1 MTDLC
6 GELVQWV
13 GIYGVDSEGVVS
25 VNGSETGRDWV
36 LAGFL
41 SSFKSGLECIRPAM
55 GTCWPGQTNPHH
67 CHPRSKPSS
76 TSHELSELNF
86 LRMLLLFH
94 SQLRTLQAT
103 SKLTEPLLGLR
114 SSVLDNLNDT
124 GLQSFDGRNVVGEN
138 THVTGSSGDVDLG
151 NTLGRV

>member
-13 GIYGVDSEGVVS
+13 GIYGVDGKGVVS
-25 VNGSETGRDWV
+25 VDGSETGRDWL
-36 LAGFL
+36 LAKFL

-55 GTCWPGQTNPHH
+55 GTSWPGQGNPYN
-67 CHPRSKPSS
+67 CHPRSMLSS
-76 TSHELSELNF
+76 GSES
-86 LRMLLLFH
+86 
-94 SQLRTLQAT
+94 SQLSNYAPLNPFSLDH
-103 SKLTEPLLGLR
+103 SKQSRLTEPLLGLR

-124 GLQSFDGRNVVGEN
+124 SLQSFNGRNVVGEN

-151 NTLGRV
+151 DTLGRV